1 MIGRLTDTLMW
12 LEMGKCISIYVYPF
26 ILSIYRIYLFI
37 YLFIRSNYLLD
48 LFIYHLSLSV
58 YLHLSL
64 PVYLPSLTICLSI
77 ISLSSSGMGDAY
89 IFQASI
95 FKTGGKLEFLPLSHD
110 PSASPGVSKP
120 SPIMHLIIVKL
131 SREQTSLGPVKG
143 SAPGLLYLLFFF

>member
-1 MIGRLTDTLMW
+1 MSIHSSYLFIG
-12 LEMGKCISIYVYPF
+12 S
-26 ILSIYRIYLFI
+26 IYLFI
-37 YLFIRSNYLLD
+37 YLLD
-48 LFIYHLSLSV
+48 LFIY
-58 YLHLSL
+58 HLSL

-131 SREQTSLGPVKG
+131 FREQTSLGPVKG
-143 SAPGLLYLLFFF
+143 SAPGLLYLLFFFLSLSSTLLVAPKETTATS

>member
-12 LEMGKCISIYVYPF
+12 LEMGTCISIY
-26 ILSIYRIYLFI
+26 LSIHSSY
-37 YLFIRSNYLLD
+37 

-64 PVYLPSLTICLSI
+64 PVYLSSLTICLSI

-95 FKTGGKLEFLPLSHD
+95 FKTGGKIELLPLSHD
-110 PSASPGVSKP
+110 LSAFPGVSKP

-131 SREQTSLGPVKG
+131 SREETSLGPVKG
-143 SAPGLLYLLFFF
+143 SAPGLLYLLFFFLRLSSTLLVAPKETTATS